1 MRVDIGT
8 FVPPANWLDF
18 LECVAFASF
27 HIKVSETESSH
38 TLTLS
43 NLSPDDNGRL
53 IICSAENIVGQTEAV
68 LQLNILC
75 EHSSITTDCKR

>member
-1 MRVDIGT
+1 MV
-8 FVPPANWLDF
+8 FSHAWP
-18 LECVAFASF
+18 FACF
-27 HIKVSETESSH
+27 QIEDSETESSL

-53 IICSAENIVGQTEAV
+53 LICSAENMVGQTEAV

-75 EHSSITTDCKR
+75 EGSSITTDCKR